1 LVTFLHRNTSFIE
14 DNTTN
19 IFNHFQI
26 DFVAHDDI
34 PYAAA
39 GADDVYTMIKQRGM

>member
-1 LVTFLHRNTSFIE
+1 MLYIHL
-14 DNTTN
+14 
-19 IFNHFQI
+19 QI